1 MTADIHQPTA
11 LGKTIFTAEEARS
24 LLALRIRF
32 QEDRDLFSPRE
43 RAHLLFLRW
52 QVRTGHLMESAL
64 T

>member
-11 LGKTIFTAEEARS
+11 LRKTLFTAEEVRS
-24 LLALRIRF
+24 LWTLRVRF

-52 QVRTGHLMESAL
+52 RVRTGRLVESAL
-64 T
+64 P